1 MMSAFMKNNKLP
13 IVFGVIVLGL
23 LLSFATAFTKT
34 ETAASINGEKITKD
48 ELNTKLTE
56 MYGADILDSLITNK
70 VIEMEASKEKVKVT
84 GNEIDDELTKL
95 QESYG
100 GEEAFAAALEQNQ
113 VSMDRIRED
122 IEVYL
127 LAEKMIGASIDVSE
141 EEKKN
146 YFEEN
151 KESFDQKEQVKAS
164 HILVEDEATAMKVKE
179 ELDQGKDFAEL
190 AKEFSTDSSNA
201 ENGGDLGYFS
211 KGEMAE
217 EFEKTAFALEAGAIS
232 EPVKTEFGY
241 HIIKLV
247 DKKAAK
253 AAEFD
258 EHKEEIKELLFDQEV
273 QAEYTNWLEEKKAEY
288 EIKSY
293 L

>member
-1 MMSAFMKNNKLP
+1 MMIAFMKNNKLP
-13 IVFGVIVLGL
+13 MIFGVIVLGL
-23 LLSFATAFTKT
+23 LLIFATAFTRT
-34 ETAASINGEKITKD
+34 ETAASVNGEKITKE
-48 ELNTKLTE
+48 ELNTKLTD
-56 MYGADILDSLITNK
+56 MYGDDILDSLITNK
-70 VIEMEASKEKVKVT
+70 VIEMEATKEKVKVT
-84 GNEIDDELTKL
+84 GIEIDEELTKL

-113 VSMDRIRED
+113 VSMDKIRED
-122 IEVYL
+122 IEIYL

-141 EEKKN
+141 EEMKT

-164 HILVEDEATAMKVKE
+164 HILVEDEATAKKVKE
-179 ELDQGKDFAEL
+179 ELDNGKDFAEL
-190 AKEFSTDSSNA
+190 AKEYSTDSSNA
-201 ENGGDLGYFS
+201 ANGGDLGYFG

-247 DKKAAK
+247 DKKAEK
-253 AAEFD
+253 AAEFE
-258 EHKEEIKELLFDQEV
+258 EHKEEIKEMLFDQKV
-273 QAEYTNWLEEKKAEY
+273 QAEYTNWMEEKKAEY

>member
-1 MMSAFMKNNKLP
+1 MISFMKNNKLLM
-13 IVFGVIVLGL
+13 VFTAVFLGL
-23 LLSFATAFTKT
+23 LLIFATAFTKT
-34 ETAASINGEKITKD
+34 ETAASIDGEKITKE

-84 GNEIDDELTKL
+84 GNEIDEELTKL

-100 GEEAFAAALEQNQ
+100 GEEAFASALEQNQ
-113 VSMDRIRED
+113 VSMDKIRED
-122 IEVYL
+122 IEIYL
-127 LAEKMIGASIDVSE
+127 LAEKMIGSSIEVTE
-141 EEKKN
+141 EEMKT

-151 KESFDQKEQVKAS
+151 KDSFDQKEQVKAS
-164 HILVEDEATAMKVKE
+164 HILVEDEETVKKLKE
-179 ELDQGKDFAEL
+179 ELDNGKDFAEL
-190 AKEFSTDSSNA
+190 AKEYSTDSSNA
-201 ENGGDLGYFS
+201 ANGGDLGYFG

-217 EFEKTAFALEAGAIS
+217 EFENAAFGMEVDSIS

-241 HIIKLV
+241 HIIKLI

-253 AAEFD
+253 AANFD
-258 EHKEEIKELLFDQEV
+258 DHKEEIKDLLFDQKI
-273 QAEYTNWLEEKKAEY
+273 QAQYPNWLEEKKAEY

>member
-1 MMSAFMKNNKLP
+1 MSAFMKNNKLS
-13 IVFGVIVLGL
+13 IIFGVIVLGL
-23 LLSFATAFTKT
+23 LLMFATAFTKT
-34 ETAASINGEKITKD
+34 ETAASVNGEKITKE
-48 ELNTKLTE
+48 ELDTKLTE
-56 MYGADILDSLITNK
+56 MYGPDILDSLITNK
-70 VIEMEASKEKVKVT
+70 VIEMEAAKKKVKVT
-84 GNEIDDELTKL
+84 GNEIDEELAKL

-113 VSMDRIRED
+113 VSMDKIRED

-141 EEKKN
+141 EEMKT

-151 KESFDQKEQVKAS
+151 KDSFDQKEQVKAS
-164 HILVEDEATAMKVKE
+164 HILVEDEATAKKVKE
-179 ELDQGKDFAEL
+179 ELDNGKDFAEL
-190 AKEFSTDSSNA
+190 AKEYSTDTSNA
-201 ENGGDLGYFS
+201 DKGGDLGYFG

-217 EFEKTAFALEAGAIS
+217 EFENAAFALEISAIS

-253 AAEFD
+253 TAKFD
-258 EHKEEIKELLFDQEV
+258 DQKDKIKELLFDQKV

>member
-1 MMSAFMKNNKLP
+1 MSAFMKNNKLP
-13 IVFGVIVLGL
+13 MIFGVIVLGL
-23 LLSFATAFTKT
+23 LLIFATAFTRS
-34 ETAASINGEKITKD
+34 ETAASVNGEKITKE
-48 ELNTKLTE
+48 ELNTKLTD
-56 MYGADILDSLITNK
+56 MYGDDILDSLITNK
-70 VIEMEASKEKVKVT
+70 VIEMEATKEKVKVT
-84 GNEIDDELTKL
+84 GNEIDEELTKL

-113 VSMDRIRED
+113 VSMDKIRED
-122 IEVYL
+122 IEIYL

-141 EEKKN
+141 EEMKT

-164 HILVEDEATAMKVKE
+164 HILVEDEATAKKVKE
-179 ELDQGKDFAEL
+179 ELDNGKDFAEL
-190 AKEFSTDSSNA
+190 AKEYSTDSSNA
-201 ENGGDLGYFS
+201 ANGGDLGYFG

-247 DKKAAK
+247 DKKAEK
-253 AAEFD
+253 AAEFE
-258 EHKEEIKELLFDQEV
+258 EHKEEIKELLFDQKV
-273 QAEYTNWLEEKKAEY
+273 QAEYTNWMEEKKAEY

>member
-1 MMSAFMKNNKLP
+1 MKNNKLP

-23 LLSFATAFTKT
+23 LLIFATAFTKT

-141 EEKKN
+141 EEMKN

>member
-1 MMSAFMKNNKLP
+1 MKNNKLP
-13 IVFGVIVLGL
+13 IIFGVIVLGL
-23 LLSFATAFTKT
+23 LLMFATAFTKT
-34 ETAASINGEKITKD
+34 ETAASVNGEKITKE
-48 ELNTKLTE
+48 ELDTKLTE
-56 MYGADILDSLITNK
+56 MYGPDILDSLITNK
-70 VIEMEASKEKVKVT
+70 VIEMEAAKAKVKVT
-84 GNEIDDELTKL
+84 GNEIDEELTKL

-113 VSMDRIRED
+113 VSMDKIRED

-141 EEKKN
+141 EEMKS

-151 KESFDQKEQVKAS
+151 KDSFDQKEQVKAS
-164 HILVEDEATAMKVKE
+164 HILVEDEATAKKIKE
-179 ELDQGKDFAEL
+179 ELDHGKDFAEL
-190 AKEFSTDSSNA
+190 AKEHSTDTSNA
-201 ENGGDLGYFS
+201 DNGGDLGYFG

-217 EFEKTAFALEAGAIS
+217 EFEKAAFALETGAIS

-253 AAEFD
+253 AAKFD
-258 EHKEEIKELLFDQEV
+258 DHKDEIKDLLFDQKI